1 MKDAYAGGKPLLADE
16 ELRQAISQ
24 YQVAVRQK
32 RATITAKAAEENK
45 KAGESFLAE
54 NAKKKGIVILPG
66 GLLYTIFKAGDGK
79 KPADTD
85 TVECHY
91 RGTLVDISAGAGK

>member
-1 MKDAYAGGKPLLADE
+1 MMTPIRGKPLLADE
-16 ELRQAISQ
+16 DFPSAISQ

-32 RATITAKAAEENK
+32 RATITPRRQRRTRRPA
-45 KAGESFLAE
+45 SRFLAE
-54 NAKKKGIVILPG
+54 NAKKKGIVILP
-66 GLLYTIFKAGDGK
+66 AGCCIRFSRPVRK